1 MGEFWTFMGPA
12 VLAAVFMSP
21 IHALFG
27 LHIVRRG
34 LIFIDLAVA
43 QVAAFGMSLAIGQ
56 GYEAQSPT
64 AYWYSVGFALA
75 GALLISVTRFRLGR
89 VPHEAIIG
97 VVYVLATAA
106 SIIVLEFSPS
116 GHGLEELKNMLAGNI
131 LFVTSDQ
138 LRSTAWSYGIILAIL
153 LVLWR
158 SISRL
163 TLAGEKEKGAR
174 SVLLDFVFYSLLGF
188 VVASSVKIAGVL
200 VVFSWLVMPAVVA
213 FFFVD
218 KLLAAAA
225 VALPVGVIGSILG
238 LLVSY
243 HAPALKLHHVHEAE
257 STIEY
262 AGAAGW
268 PSGPAIVATIGSIIA
283 VAYVAR
289 LLIRQ
294 RSGGANE

>member
-1 MGEFWTFMGPA
+1 MGPA

-138 LRSTAWSYGIILAIL
+138 LR
-153 LVLWR
+153 
-158 SISRL
+158 
-163 TLAGEKEKGAR
+163 
-174 SVLLDFVFYSLLGF
+174 
-188 VVASSVKIAGVL
+188 
-200 VVFSWLVMPAVVA
+200 
-213 FFFVD
+213 
-218 KLLAAAA
+218 
-225 VALPVGVIGSILG
+225 
-238 LLVSY
+238 
-243 HAPALKLHHVHEAE
+243 
-257 STIEY
+257 
-262 AGAAGW
+262 
-268 PSGPAIVATIGSIIA
+268 
-283 VAYVAR
+283 
-289 LLIRQ
+289 
-294 RSGGANE
+294 